1 MGDHVGSPDDRLLAA
16 VAAGL
21 GASRQGRRGPVLRLD
36 DRALVLPG
44 AVGREGS
51 VRALR
56 RRVRRDDSDCSLGFL
71 LGCQLARPVPGRNST
86 AFEMGASP

>member
-1 MGDHVGSPDDRLLAA
+1 MIAFWRL
-16 VAAGL
+16 
-21 GASRQGRRGPVLRLD
+21 SRRDWVHPARG
-36 DRALVLPG
+36 G
-44 AVGREGS
+44 AVRFSVSTIERWYYQARSAGQDP